1 MFLTQ
6 RCFAKHVMQSGY
18 LRISLVNSV
27 EKRFA
32 TGEVT
37 NAEGV
42 ACFENG
48 IELFKFVLGIRKTL
62 TKRFRRNRR
71 ARCYVAQCAHFFL
84 CVVADYR
91 VTCLL
96 GNKWIVVLKFLQLL
110 FENRN
115 YRCLLLHEIAFL
127 FWVSNYIIKFGFRS
141 FDVVITAGFQRM
153 ERTPAKRTERIEGL
167 TVGCVVIRL
176 LLPEQRG

>member
-1 MFLTQ
+1 
-6 RCFAKHVMQSGY
+6 MQSGY

-32 TGEVT
+32 SGEVT

-48 IELFKFVLGIRKTL
+48 IELFKFTLGIGKAL
-62 TKRFRRNRR
+62 AERFRSNWR
-71 ARCYVAQCAHFFL
+71 ARCHISQRAQFFL
-84 CVVADYR
+84 SIGGYPR
-91 VTCLL
+91 VTCLT
-96 GNKWIVVLKFLQLL
+96 GNERIVVLKVLQL
-110 FENRN
+110 FFQNRN
-115 YRCLLLHEIAFL
+115 YCCLLLGEIAFL
-127 FWVSNYIIKFGFRS
+127 FRISNYIIKFGFRS
-141 FDVVITAGFQRM
+141 FDVMITAGFQRM
-153 ERTPAKRTERIEGL
+153 QWTPAKRTEGIEGL